1 MSVSGVSMVDSL
13 AVLASG
19 MQSTQLDSQLGMAV
33 MKSIM
38 DQQEQFAQAL
48 IQMIQQ
54 RPTLDGTGSIINIG
68 V

>member
-19 MQSTQLDSQLGMAV
+19 MQSTQLDSQLGVAV

-48 IQMIQQ
+48 VQMIQQ

>member
-1 MSVSGVSMVDSL
+1 MSMVDSL

-19 MQSTQLDSQLGMAV
+19 MQSTQLDSQLGVAV

-48 IQMIQQ
+48 VQMIQQ

>member
-48 IQMIQQ
+48 VQMIQQ